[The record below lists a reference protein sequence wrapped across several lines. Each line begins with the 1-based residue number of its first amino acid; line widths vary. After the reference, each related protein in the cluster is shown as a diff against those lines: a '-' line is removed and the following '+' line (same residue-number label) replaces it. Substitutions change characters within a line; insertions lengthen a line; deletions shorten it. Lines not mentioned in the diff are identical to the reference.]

1 MSGANIAVD
10 AKAATTK
17 LKSLAP
23 NARRAVDE
31 TVAADTTK
39 LHDIVRGKLSGDV
52 LNVHSGKLI
61 DSIEQE
67 AGDGTGRVFSDLDY
81 ARIQEY
87 GGRIDVPEIEP
98 VNAKALA
105 FEYEGRLVFAKRTQ
119 AHTVTIP
126 ERSFLRS
133 SLAEFA
139 PQFAADIEAAVA
151 GALA

>member
-1 MSGANIAVD
+1 MSEVSIAVD
-10 AKAATTK
+10 TNAATIR

-31 TVAADTTK
+31 VVAADTAK
-39 LHDIVRGKLSGDV
+39 LQDIVRGKLSGDV
-52 LNVHSGKLI
+52 LNARSGKLI
-61 DSIEQE
+61 GSIEQDSS
-67 AGDGTGRVFSDLDY
+67 DGTGRVFSDLDY
-81 ARIQEY
+81 ARVQEY

-105 FEYEGRLVFAKRTQ
+105 FEYEGKLVFAKHTQ
-119 AHTVTIP
+119 PHTVTIP

-139 PQFAADIEAAVA
+139 PQFAADMDAAVA